1 MGQPLSSLLPNSSY
15 LHYYSSPPWK
25 FMNKQ
30 FCRNNNI
37 PTETIS
43 THFVWGGIH
52 LHSFKTNCA
61 HKKGYQP
68 TPKNIRLSP
77 LKKENQKKSKILSHS
92 THVNYF
98 VIKQKERKKLIIK
111 QTKTYSASEFEHGT
125 CVEKFL
131 RVQAV
136 ILTFGNMHIRC
147 CPVVEFQT
155 CIMLP

>member
-1 MGQPLSSLLPNSSY
+1 MAKLSLPIILL
-15 LHYYSSPPWK
+15 
-25 FMNKQ
+25 NKK
-30 FCRNNNI
+30 
-37 PTETIS
+37 IS
-43 THFVWGGIH
+43 AEIILPHFVWEGIH

-68 TPKNIRLSP
+68 TPKNIRLSS
-77 LKKENQKKSKILSHS
+77 LKKENEKKKSKILSHS
-92 THVNYF
+92 THYF

-111 QTKTYSASEFEHGT
+111 QTKSYFASEFERGT

-147 CPVVEFQT
+147 CLVVEFQT
-155 CIMLP
+155 CKKYFRPIRHSPTDCI

>member
-1 MGQPLSSLLPNSSY
+1 
-15 LHYYSSPPWK
+15 
-25 FMNKQ
+25 MNKQ

-37 PTETIS
+37 PTETNS
-43 THFVWGGIH
+43 THFVRGGIH

-77 LKKENQKKSKILSHS
+77 LKKENEKKKSKILSHS

-111 QTKTYSASEFEHGT
+111 QTKTYFASEFERGT

-147 CPVVEFQT
+147 CLVVEFQT
-155 CIMLP
+155 CKIVSSYPRTAKRLPLPIKRII

>member
-1 MGQPLSSLLPNSSY
+1 MQWAEPLLKWGDNLNCTKNYIHISCENILL
-15 LHYYSSPPWK
+15 
-25 FMNKQ
+25 NKK
-30 FCRNNNI
+30 
-37 PTETIS
+37 IS
-43 THFVWGGIH
+43 AEIILPHFVWEGIH

-68 TPKNIRLSP
+68 TPKNIRLSS
-77 LKKENQKKSKILSHS
+77 LKKENEKKKSKILSHS

-111 QTKTYSASEFEHGT
+111 QTKSYFASEFERGT

-147 CPVVEFQT
+147 RLVVEFQT
-155 CIMLP
+155 FKIL